1 MSHSSDNSCCSLPP
15 VPSPQELSHLLTDP
29 NLLQTISRTF
39 AQKRTT
45 TAVLR
50 YYNFLSSSIAAL
62 EEELERHQQERETIY
77 DHLFESRSFTNRLQ
91 PIVSEYRHRRALHR
105 RGFHPYGQFSTPSP
119 PNTTSPAN
127 QSPSTEE
134 FHTQLSPQPSGSINP
149 LSHEDTQD
157 RVGVHLASFNTT
169 IDEILGTSRRNPITI
184 LDDEA
189 HGCEECREDHE
200 LQHCPKETQPDVVSP
215 VWLRKLKTIIEKKNN

>member
-29 NLLQTISRTF
+29 DLLQTISRSF

-77 DHLFESRSFTNRLQ
+77 DYLFESRSFTNRLQ

-105 RGFHPYGQFSTPSP
+105 RGFHPYSQLSTPSP
-119 PNTTSPAN
+119 PNASSSN

-134 FHTQLSPQPSGSINP
+134 FHTQLSPQPSGSIDP
-149 LSHEDTQD
+149 LSHEDTQE
-157 RVGVHLASFNTT
+157 RVAIRLGSYYTA
-169 IDEILGTSRRNPITI
+169 IDETLGTSMENPITI

-189 HGCEECREDHE
+189 NGCQECQGEHE
-200 LQHCPKETQPDVVSP
+200 RRYCPKETQADVSP
-215 VWLRKLKTIIEKKNN
+215 MWLRKLKTIIEKKNN